1 MAIVT
6 TDKWIE
12 ANYKETQLKDM
23 RVGQRVKISVDAF
36 GDREF
41 IMEKLM
47 SSGKFKMGTF
57 DGWAEDPYQPSFK
70 GPALRNKSE
79 DEKYDAKFPD
89 HPLSRCRKTLA
100 NVIATIKIDE
110 AVSKSAPFQG
120 SR

>member
-1 MAIVT
+1 MTYVGSLTIPLRDFSYVVKLRCAETGT
-6 TDKWIE
+6 TGFRD
-12 ANYKETQLKDM
+12 TL
-23 RVGQRVKISVDAF
+23 V
-36 GDREF
+36 
-41 IMEKLM
+41 MEKLM
-47 SSGKFKMGTF
+47 SSGKINMGTF

-89 HPLSRCRKTLA
+89 HPLSRCRKILA
-100 NVIATIKIDE
+100 NVIATINIDE